1 MKEGDINLI
10 EYRAL
15 ADFRYSIRRYLR
27 FSERA
32 ARESGLEPQQYQ
44 FLLAIKGMPDDV
56 RATVGEL
63 AERMQ
68 IQHHSTVELV
78 DRMTE
83 RGLVVRKRGAED
95 RREVIVQLSAK
106 GDKVLRELAIHH
118 RNELREFA
126 PNLAQALKKI
136 MATSARNT
144 PSKKTSDDDRKS
156 DEKKM
161 RKPGRA
167 EGAPN

>member
-1 MKEGDINLI
+1 MKEGEITAT

-27 FSERA
+27 FSEQA
-32 ARESGLEPQQYQ
+32 ARQSGLEPQQYQ
-44 FLLAIKGMPDDV
+44 FLLAIKGIPDEV
-56 RATVGEL
+56 RSTVGEL

-83 RGLVVRKRGAED
+83 RGLVVRKRGSED
-95 RREVIVQLSAK
+95 RREVIVQLSTK
-106 GDKVLRELAIHH
+106 GEKLLRELAIHH

-126 PNLAQALKKI
+126 PNLAQALRRI
-136 MATSARNT
+136 MATSTRSSS
-144 PSKKTSDDDRKS
+144 SKKVSDDDRKT
-156 DEKKM
+156 KK
-161 RKPGRA
+161 PTRA
-167 EGAPN
+167 EGVTN

>member
-1 MKEGDINLI
+1 MKEGDINQT

-15 ADFRYSIRRYLR
+15 ADFRYTIRRYLR
-27 FSERA
+27 FSEQA
-32 ARESGLEPQQYQ
+32 ARQSGLEPQQYQ

-56 RATVGEL
+56 RTTVGEL

-78 DRMTE
+78 DRMAE

-106 GDKVLRELAIHH
+106 GDKLLRELVMHH

-126 PNLAQALKKI
+126 PNLTQSLRKI
-136 MATSARNT
+136 MAGSTRGNL
-144 PSKKTSDDDRKS
+144 SKKVSEDDNT
-156 DEKKM
+156 KKT
-161 RKPGRA
+161 RKPVRA
-167 EGAPN
+167 EGATT

>member
-1 MKEGDINLI
+1 MRDGELTMT

-15 ADFRYSIRRYLR
+15 ADFRYTIRRYLR
-27 FSERA
+27 FSEQA
-32 ARESGLEPQQYQ
+32 AREAGLEPQQYQ

-83 RGLVVRKRGAED
+83 RGLVTRKRGNED
-95 RREVIVQLSAK
+95 RREVIVQLSTK
-106 GDKVLRELAIHH
+106 GDKVLRDLAIHH
-118 RNELREFA
+118 RNELRDFA
-126 PNLAQALKKI
+126 PNLAQALRKI
-136 MATSARNT
+136 MASSTRATS
-144 PSKKTSDDDRKS
+144 SKKISDDDRKP
-156 DEKKM
+156 
-161 RKPGRA
+161 RKPPRV
-167 EGAPN
+167 EGATT

>member
-1 MKEGDINLI
+1 MKEGDINLT

-15 ADFRYSIRRYLR
+15 ADFRYNIRRYLR
-27 FSERA
+27 FSEHA
-32 ARESGLEPQQYQ
+32 ARQSGLEPQQYQ
-44 FLLAIKGMPDDV
+44 FLLAVKGMPDDV

-83 RGLVVRKRGAED
+83 RGLVTRKRGSED

-106 GDKVLRELAIHH
+106 GDKLLRDLVMHH
-118 RNELREFA
+118 RNELRDLA
-126 PNLAQALKKI
+126 PNLAQALRKI
-136 MATSARNT
+136 MATSSRGSS
-144 PSKKTSDDDRKS
+144 SKKVSDKVSDDD
-156 DEKKM
+156 KKP
-161 RKPGRA
+161 RRSTRT
-167 EGAPN
+167 EGATT

>member
-1 MKEGDINLI
+1 MRDGELTMT

-15 ADFRYSIRRYLR
+15 ADFRYTIRRYLR
-27 FSERA
+27 FSEQA
-32 ARESGLEPQQYQ
+32 AREAGLEPQQYQ

-83 RGLVVRKRGAED
+83 RGLVTRKRGNED
-95 RREVIVQLSAK
+95 RREVIVQLSTK
-106 GDKVLRELAIHH
+106 GDKVLRDLAIHH
-118 RNELREFA
+118 RNELRDFA
-126 PNLAQALKKI
+126 PNLAQALRKI
-136 MATSARNT
+136 MASSTRATS
-144 PSKKTSDDDRKS
+144 SKKVSDDDRKP
-156 DEKKM
+156 
-161 RKPGRA
+161 RKPPRV
-167 EGAPN
+167 EGATT

>member
-1 MKEGDINLI
+1 MKEGDITLN

-27 FSERA
+27 FSEQA
-32 ARESGLEPQQYQ
+32 ARESGIEPQQYQ

-83 RGLVVRKRGAED
+83 RGLVSRKRGNED

-106 GDKVLRELAIHH
+106 GEKLLRELAIHH
-118 RNELREFA
+118 RNELRDFG
-126 PNLAQALKKI
+126 PNLAQALRRI
-136 MATSARNT
+136 TATSGRSSSSN
-144 PSKKTSDDDRKS
+144 KKVSDDDRKS
-156 DEKKM
+156 KK
-161 RKPGRA
+161 PLRA
-167 EGAPN
+167 EGANT